1 MNIELAGKTH
11 QVSEGADG
19 FGLFEDR
26 SIIALRV
33 NGELR
38 DLSYKLREGDS
49 VEGVDIA
56 SDDGLAILRHST
68 AHVMAQAV
76 QEIFDPAKLGIG
88 PPIKDGFYFDFETEA
103 PGPIL
108 NTQEEVVAALQN
120 LGEIERNY
128 QKKYRNWQLK
138 FDGHEDG
145 KAASRVIAK
154 VFSEGK

>member
-33 NGELR
+33 NGELK
-38 DLSYKLREGDS
+38 DLSYKLRDGDS
-49 VEGVDIA
+49 VEGIEV
-56 SDDGLAILRHST
+56 SSEDGLSILRHST

-88 PPIKDGFYFDFETEA
+88 PPIKDGFYFDFDVPEA
-103 PGPIL
+103 FKPEDLKHI
-108 NTQEEVVAALQN
+108 NQQEVLYTALT
-120 LGEIERNY
+120 RD
-128 QKKYRNWQLK
+128 
-138 FDGHEDG
+138 FSCDVG
-145 KAASRVIAK
+145 KV
-154 VFSEGK
+154 SENK